1 MKRGFDRLHVCTRE
15 HYEPRR
21 PDEVIVEHAGSYHVY
36 RVDYDDWRAFTVW
49 AAGKWTA
56 LDPRQGE
63 RLFHVCAEAQYP
75 YLDIDAEPAVCRF
88 YSNIDNQTVYVN
100 CHGVVLRL
108 EALPELRLCT
118 VLPSLPEGYERI
130 SMSEGDELY
139 REWMDE
145 VTPEELA

>member
-1 MKRGFDRLHVCTRE
+1 MTRRGFDRLHVCTRE

-36 RVDYDDWRAFTVW
+36 RVDYDDWHAFTVW

-88 YSNIDNQTVYVN
+88 YQNIDNQTQGQN
-100 CHGVVLRL
+100 IFGAHSQDSGSGFRDGC
-108 EALPELRLCT
+108 
-118 VLPSLPEGYERI
+118 
-130 SMSEGDELY
+130 SEDNQL
-139 REWMDE
+139 
-145 VTPEELA
+145 TPCRRAGRRTHVHEC